1 MANLK
6 DGVYQ
11 GQGSG
16 NRGEVK
22 VSVTVKDNK
31 ITDVTIDQ
39 QDETSGISTAALKKA
54 PKLIVEH
61 QSYNIDA
68 VTGATI
74 SFQAVQ
80 KAVKDA
86 VSKAGDPSGLDK
98 KVDLR
103 NTAKKVNG
111 EDYRNVN
118 PDDLQFEDQTD
129 ILVIGAGAAGLSAS
143 IAARQKV
150 LQ

>member
-39 QDETSGISTAALKKA
+39 QDETSGISTAALKK
-54 PKLIVEH
+54 H
-61 QSYNIDA
+61 QS
-68 VTGATI
+68 
-74 SFQAVQ
+74 
-80 KAVKDA
+80 
-86 VSKAGDPSGLDK
+86 
-98 KVDLR
+98 
-103 NTAKKVNG
+103 
-111 EDYRNVN
+111 
-118 PDDLQFEDQTD
+118 
-129 ILVIGAGAAGLSAS
+129 
-143 IAARQKV
+143 
-150 LQ
+150 